1 MPNINDLWYAARLT
15 RIVYMPRKLLETFGE
30 TSVKYGLLT
39 RLDDSRLNLRT
50 GVVKAARPRIVTP
63 HYLRQ
68 QALENFGPEAQR
80 YFDDLISRKDG
91 ASIIEYG
98 LCFQKEEY
106 SQESIGGNIEEVS
119 EQLAKDAQD
128 NLTETRGVIIGGEK
142 FWEVSLVFFLKLLV
156 AQSIPYNAREM
167 HNRGLF
173 SMRNGVPLAIC
184 NEIDQDFA
192 NAVTREQADA
202 LGNKLR
208 DYGLFDEYEDRFFE
222 FYGKFC

>member
-1 MPNINDLWYAARLT
+1 MSNINDIWYAARLT
-15 RIVYMPRKLLETFGE
+15 KIVYMPRKLLETFGE
-30 TSVKYGLLT
+30 TCVKYGLLT
-39 RLDDSRLNLRT
+39 RLDDNRLNLRT

-63 HYLRQ
+63 HYFRH
-68 QALENFGPEAQR
+68 QALENFGPDAQR
-80 YFDDLISRKDG
+80 YFDDLLSRKDG

-106 SQESIGGNIEEVS
+106 SQQSIGGNIEEVS

-128 NLTETRGVIIGGEK
+128 NLTETRGVIIGGER

-156 AQSIPYNAREM
+156 AQSMPYNAREM
-167 HNRGLF
+167 QNRGLF
-173 SMRNGVPLAIC
+173 AMRNGVPMAIC
-184 NEIDQDFA
+184 NEIDSDFA

-208 DYGLFDEYEDRFFE
+208 DYGLFDVYEDRFFE

>member
-1 MPNINDLWYAARLT
+1 MPNINDLWYAAKLT
-15 RIVYMPRKLLETFGE
+15 KIVYMPHKLLETFGE

-39 RLDDSRLNLRT
+39 KVDDNSLNLRT

-63 HYLRQ
+63 HYLRH
-68 QALENFGPEAQR
+68 QALENFGPDAQS
-80 YFDDLISRKDG
+80 YFDDLISRKEG

-106 SQESIGGNIEEVS
+106 SQESIGGNLEEVS

-142 FWEVSLVFFLKLLV
+142 YWEISLVFFLKLLV
-156 AQSIPYNAREM
+156 TQSMPYNAREM
-167 HNRGLF
+167 YNRGLF
-173 SMRNGVPLAIC
+173 AMRNGVPVAIC

-192 NAVTREQADA
+192 SATTREQADA

-208 DYGLFDEYEDRFFE
+208 DYGLFEVYEDRFFE